1 MGAGGP
7 VVRIRYLWEGS
18 WLEQDVMFGETLIG
32 KHVSHV
38 RNLGGR
44 DRKKIKSR

>member
-1 MGAGGP
+1 MDNDIYVGG
-7 VVRIRYLWEGS
+7 GS
-18 WLEQDVMFGETLIG
+18 WLEQNVVFGESLIG